1 MLDLARTYT
10 DWLYENMTQEKIGD
24 DFYELTTPFLD
35 RHNDYTQIYI
45 KYNSDNTITIS
56 DYGYTIDDLLMSGF
70 NFDSSKRKRLLNQ
83 VINKFGLS
91 LDGEVIYTSV
101 TDLKTLPETKH
112 RLLQAMIYINDM
124 FILNR
129 ANVQSLFYEDVTK
142 YFESKNIPYFSD
154 FSLIGKSKLSHNFD
168 FALPKT
174 TTKPERLVKLMN
186 SPNRTD
192 LFSQIMFSR
201 DDTKPERGK
210 DSSLIV
216 ILNDFNKVSEK
227 VTEGFKSY
235 EDSKVIAIPWSDR
248 DNQIEKLA

>member
-1 MLDLARTYT
+1 MIDLAKTYT
-10 DWLYENMTQEKIGD
+10 DWLYKNMTQEKID
-24 DFYELTTPFLD
+24 DNFYELTTPFLD

-45 KYNSDNTITIS
+45 KYNSDNTVTIS

-70 NFDSSKRKRLLNQ
+70 NFESSKRKHLLSQ

-91 LDGEVIYTSV
+91 LDGEVIYTNVSS
-101 TDLKTLPETKH
+101 LNSLPEAKH

-129 ANVQSLFYEDVTK
+129 ANVQSLFYEDVVK
-142 YFESKNIPYFSD
+142 YFEGKNIPYFAD
-154 FSLIGKSKLSHNFD
+154 FSLTGKSKLSHNFD

-174 TTKPERLVKLMN
+174 TTKPERLIKLMN
-186 SPNRTD
+186 SPSRTD
-192 LFSQIMFSR
+192 LFSQIMFSW

-216 ILNDFNKVSEK
+216 ILNDYNKVSEK

-235 EDSKVIAIPWSDR
+235 EDSNVIAMPWSDV

>member
-1 MLDLARTYT
+1 MIDLAKKYT
-10 DWLYENMTQEKIGD
+10 DWLYKNMTQEKID
-24 DFYELTTPFLD
+24 DNLYELTTPFLD

-45 KYNSDNTITIS
+45 KYNSDSTITIS
-56 DYGYTIDDLLMSGF
+56 DYGYKIDDLLMSGF
-70 NFDSSKRKRLLNQ
+70 NFESSKRKHLLNQ

-91 LDGEVIYTSV
+91 LNGDVIYTNV
-101 TDLKTLPETKH
+101 TNLNSLPEAKH

-129 ANVQSLFYEDVTK
+129 ANVQSLFYEDVAK
-142 YFESKNIPYFSD
+142 YFEIKNIPYFSD
-154 FSLIGKSKLSHNFD
+154 FSLTGKSKLSHNFD

-174 TTKPERLVKLMN
+174 ISKPERLIKLMN

-192 LFSQIMFSR
+192 LFSQIMFSW
-201 DDTKPERGK
+201 DDTKPQRDR

-216 ILNDFNKVSEK
+216 ILNDYNKVSKK
-227 VTEGFKSY
+227 VTDGFKSY
-235 EDSKVIAIPWSDR
+235 EDSNVIAMPWSDI